1 MTSTPTTPTSS
12 SSPFPS
18 RTVLLGW
25 ELGDGLGHVHSFA
38 RLAQAFA
45 AKGLR
50 PVVAVKNLSL
60 ASSFFR
66 DLPCPVLQAPYW
78 HPRPWTGSQPFL
90 AASYADLLA
99 IRGWTD
105 PADLLPMVQG
115 WQGLL
120 DLVRPAL
127 VVCDHAPTLCL
138 AAYRALPTV
147 ILGHAF
153 GMPPAQGPTFPPLV
167 AGKQGLVPEG
177 QLLEVVQQVQR
188 RRGRPA
194 PDTLPGLFAAAEQ
207 LLSFLPELDP
217 YRELRTEPHL
227 GPLGFA
233 LPPPL
238 PPPAPPAFFAYL
250 AADVPCAEQIL
261 EGLARAGCPG
271 TAYLRGATPE
281 ARQRLSRTG
290 LEILDSPAPLDEALP
305 RAAVVVHHGSAGLA
319 QQALAAGRPQLHFAD
334 HLERILNAQLIHQL
348 GAGLYLTGEFPAQAV
363 PESLRRLAKEPG
375 FTERAQAA
383 AHALARRGPWDPLP
397 RVVERCLTLYASAP

>member
-1 MTSTPTTPTSS
+1 MSSAPTRPR
-12 SSPFPS
+12 SPPPS

-25 ELGDGLGHVHSFA
+25 ELGDGLGHVQQLA
-38 RLAQAFA
+38 RLARALA
-45 AKGLR
+45 AAGLH
-50 PVVAVKNLSL
+50 PVVAVKNLAL
-60 ASSFFR
+60 AGAFFR
-66 DLPCPVLQAPYW
+66 DLPCPVLQAPFW

-105 PADLLPMVQG
+105 AADLLPMVQG

-127 VVCDHAPTLCL
+127 VVCDHSPTLCL

-147 ILGHAF
+147 VLGHAF
-153 GMPPAQGPTFPPLV
+153 AIPPAEEPTFPPLV
-167 AGKQGLVPEG
+167 PGKQGLVPEG
-177 QLLEVVQQVQR
+177 RLLEVVQEVQR

-194 PDTLPGLFAAAEQ
+194 PDTLPGLFAAAER
-207 LLSFLPELDP
+207 LLTFLPELDP
-217 YRELRTEPHL
+217 YRALRAEPHL

-233 LPPPL
+233 LPRPL
-238 PPPAPPAFFAYL
+238 PPPAQPAFFAYL
-250 AADVPCAEQIL
+250 TADVPCAEQIL

-271 TAYLRGATPE
+271 TAYLRGAAPE
-281 ARQRLSRTG
+281 ARRRLRRTG
-290 LEILDSPAPLDEALP
+290 LEILDSPAPVDEVLA

-319 QQALAAGRPQLHFAD
+319 QQALAAGRPQLLFAD

-363 PESLRRLAKEPG
+363 PEALRRLAGEPG

-383 AHALARRGPWDPLP
+383 ADALARRGPWDPLP
-397 RVVERCLTLYASAP
+397 RVVERCLALSATAP